1 VAISVGSVEVDV
13 VPNTRGIYQALRRAM
28 VPAATRAGEDA
39 GSAAGRSFGPAM
51 QSSVAGAGE
60 RIGQQLGREIA
71 TRVTAEI
78 RGSLQDGVTQG
89 GRAARPAASREGSQV
104 GGAFA
109 RAARARI
116 EAAFRSI
123 PDVTIGA
130 DTSEAD
136 SDLQALRARMQA
148 LSSRTIGVDLDA
160 GEARAE
166 LQALEN
172 QLRRVGASHPNP
184 TVRADTASARAE
196 LAALRLQL
204 ERMEADP
211 TRIRVETDGTFG
223 QRLRAQV
230 QAAEASLP
238 NINIGTDTS
247 QAEAEIASLRAR
259 LTSLRDV
266 RIGVDMD
273 AATANAQISDIQARL
288 TALSAS
294 DADIAVRVDAG
305 AAATQ
310 LAAVQ
315 GMVSAL
321 DGQTARIDVD
331 TSGATAAIFQLTV
344 AIAGVAVIPA
354 IPVLAAG
361 LGSITAAATAAG
373 AGIGAFGVAAIPA
386 IKDIAGALQAQK
398 AAQDAATRSTS
409 QGGATSAQ
417 AARQALQQAGAQQAL
432 AAAHRNG
439 ARQIG
444 QAQQSVT
451 AAHRDGAQRVAA
463 AEQAVGD
470 AVRRAAEANRSAAEQ
485 VKSARQGLSSAY
497 EQAADRMRAANERVV
512 SAEQSLADAQR
523 TARQAQQDL
532 TQARR
537 DAKAELQDL
546 TNRLASAQLSERDA
560 ALSVQEAQTR
570 LRAVQAKGSKASLL
584 EQQRAQ
590 LAYDQAVQR
599 LREQR
604 LETGRL
610 GAEKARTDRSG
621 VDGTE
626 RVKSAQERLV
636 SAQRGVASQEAAL
649 AKARA
654 DVGRAQIQNSRD
666 IATAQARVAT
676 AQRNLGKA
684 QEDGARSVAR
694 ARQQVSLAEQQAAQS
709 VARAQQQLVAARQS
723 AADSIASAERQ
734 VKSAQLSSAGGA
746 NTAAAAQAKYQAAL
760 AKMTPAA
767 RGTFN
772 AFLRLRTAFTA
783 WSRSLQPAVM
793 PIFTRALNGMR
804 KSLPGLTPFVLAAA
818 RAITTLQNRVSA
830 GFKSPWWQ
838 SFKRDL
844 SGAVEPAIV
853 GLGVSFGRIFK
864 GMAGIIQAFLPHMDR
879 ISAKMQQVTGRF
891 ANWGTGLKGS
901 PAFERFLE
909 YSADMAPRLGRALG
923 DIASAIF
930 EVSRALSPLSG
941 PVLDILGMFARGLA
955 DIARTVPELI
965 QGLWLLYVA
974 TRLWTLAMILL
985 NLVMNANPIVRII
998 TIIAL
1003 LVTAVIYAYRKWG
1016 WFRTAVQA
1024 AWSGIQKAA
1033 SWAWEVV
1040 LRPVFNGIAWA
1051 LGYVG
1056 RAAMWLW
1063 RNAFEPAAR
1072 GIGIAIGWVRRHL
1085 WVLLGAGPIGWI
1097 VYFAVTF
1104 IRHFGLIRAG
1114 VSAALRGVGR
1124 VAVWL
1129 WQHAL
1134 GPAWRGIAWAVSLYW
1149 NYWLKPIF
1157 GLIVWYFRLLGRIAM
1172 WLWRNGIA
1180 PAFRGIAAAGR
1191 WLWDTVLKPYF
1202 SAIWAGLR
1210 AVGAAAVWLWKKAIL
1225 PAFRGIWTVGKWLAI
1240 AIAVM
1245 VVGPIVIAFRVLAA
1259 AAKWAWRNVIAPAF
1273 RGIAAAGRWLW
1284 QKVLKPTWAATRVG
1298 LRLLGNAFRWLYRN
1312 VIAPAMRGIAAV
1324 VRWLWSKVMRP
1335 IWNTTKSGLRLL
1347 AAAFRWL
1354 RDKVIKPVW
1363 SGIRWAISNAWKY
1376 GMKPA
1381 FSAIRTGVWLVAT
1394 AFRKAKDAMGR
1405 AWDGIREKTRKP
1417 IKWVIDK
1424 VYNYGV
1430 RELWNNARK
1439 VLPGLGYLKWQKFA
1453 TGGAVNGPG
1462 TATSDSIPARLSRG
1476 EHVWTAKE
1484 VQGAGGHA
1492 GVQALRSA
1500 AAGGAYAKGGPAVA
1514 PSGVPGFAKGGIVD
1528 WIEKGGNFVNRVNS
1542 KIAGG
1547 AVKVADATFGRQIR
1561 RIRDSALGGVSKIAG
1576 LAAKPLRAL
1585 INKIPGAE
1593 GGWGQ
1598 MVRSVPRGLLN
1609 AALSAIQSS
1618 EDGAMGGGTPGVARA
1633 LKWAKG
1639 EAGKPYQ
1646 WGGGG
1651 NPSWD
1656 CSGFLSGIQKV
1667 IQGKNPKGRLWSTH
1681 AFSGSQAPKGWKYH
1695 KKSPYQIGITN
1706 SGKGHTAGT
1715 LAGTNVESRGGD
1727 GVVVGK
1733 RARGWNASMF
1743 GKNWYGFLPAIG
1755 SGGGFSAKAV
1765 GAAQSAAKQMLGE
1778 YGWSQAQFGPLKKLW
1793 QKESGWRWNA
1803 KNPSSGAYGIPQCVD
1818 LETRILTKRGWLGH
1832 DEVRIGD
1839 ETLGYNLEGEGSEW
1853 TRISDIHHYPQADM
1867 VTILGDR
1874 GWTARCTPG
1883 HRWILVGD
1891 YGKAEFVTAE
1901 ELRPGMRLRTSDS
1914 DTVEVV
1920 EVRRRAAEDVW
1931 CVTTGLGTWTAG
1943 QDGVVFLTGNSLP
1956 ASKMRSAGADWRTNP
1971 ATQIKWG
1978 LKYIKGRYGSPAGA
1992 WAHSQ
1997 RVNWYDQGGYLPEGL
2012 STVYNG
2018 TGAPEPVLTSQQMKA
2033 LQGAAVRGSDGASAG
2048 GLQPGD
2054 ALTLVV
2060 DGREF
2065 HGYVDARAGG
2075 VVKASQSR
2083 ATTRF
2088 RAGRG

>member
-71 TRVTAEI
+71 TRITAEI

-116 EAAFRSI
+116 EAAFRSL
-123 PDVTIGA
+123 PDITIGA

-196 LAALRLQL
+196 LSALRLQL

-238 NINIGTDTS
+238 NINISASTT

-294 DADIAVRVDAG
+294 DAGIAVRVDAG

-497 EQAADRMRAANERVV
+497 EQAADRMRSANERVV

-818 RAITTLQNRVSA
+818 RAITTLQERVSR

-864 GMAGIIQAFLPHMDR
+864 GMGGIVQAFLPHMDR

-901 PAFERFLE
+901 PEFERFLD
-909 YSADMAPRLGRALG
+909 YSARMGPQVAETIGKIGNAFWQ
-923 DIASAIF
+923 I
-930 EVSRALSPLSG
+930 SRALEPLSG
-941 PVLDILGMFARGLA
+941 PLLVVLGLLA
-955 DIARTVPELI
+955 DGIANLAQAFPGLI
-965 QGLWLLYVA
+965 QLFWLALVASRLYRLSLIAAAVAMGVFRAAVVLAILA
-974 TRLWTLAMILL
+974 TRGWTAAVIAANLAFA
-985 NLVMNANPIVRII
+985 ANPVVAVIMI
-998 TIIAL
+998 IIAAIGL
-1003 LVTAVIYAYRKWG
+1003 LIAGIIYAWRNWS
-1016 WFRTAVQA
+1016 WFRTAVLAVWAGIRA
-1024 AWSGIQKAA
+1024 AAL
-1033 SWAWEVV
+1033 WAWHAV
-1040 LRPVFNGIAWA
+1040 LKPIFSAIWVGMQA
-1051 LGYVG
+1051 VG
-1056 RAAMWLW
+1056 RA
-1063 RNAFEPAAR
+1063 
-1072 GIGIAIGWVRRHL
+1072 
-1085 WVLLGAGPIGWI
+1085 
-1097 VYFAVTF
+1097 
-1104 IRHFGLIRAG
+1104 GL
-1114 VSAALRGVGR
+1114 
-1124 VAVWL
+1124 WL
-1129 WQHAL
+1129 WQNAL
-1134 GPAWRGIAWAVSLYW
+1134 LPAWRGIAFMISLYW
-1149 NYWLKPIF
+1149 NFYIKPIF
-1157 GLIVWYFRLLGRIAM
+1157 FLIRWYFRLLASAAM

-1259 AAKWAWRNVIAPAF
+1259 AARWAWRNVIAPAF

-1284 QKVLKPTWAATRVG
+1284 QKVLKPTFAATRVG

-1354 RDKVIKPVW
+1354 RDKVVRPVW
-1363 SGIRWAISNAWKY
+1363 SGIRWVISNAWKY

-1394 AFRKAKDAMGR
+1394 AFRKAKDAMGK

-1439 VLPGLGYLKWQKFA
+1439 VLPGLKYLKWQKFA

-1542 KIAGG
+1542 KITGG

-1585 INKIPGAE
+1585 LDKIPG
-1593 GGWGQ
+1593 GKSGWGQ
-1598 MVRSVPRGLLN
+1598 MAT
-1609 AALSAIQSS
+1609 AAPKGILDAVLSAIQSS
-1618 EDGAMGGGTPGVARA
+1618 EDGAMGGGSPGVARA
-1633 LKWAKG
+1633 LKWVKTQ
-1639 EAGKPYQ
+1639 AGKPYQ

-1651 NPSWD
+1651 NPSFD
-1656 CSGFLSGIQKV
+1656 CSGLMSSIGKV
-1667 IQGKNPKGRLWSTH
+1667 IQGKNPRGRLWSTH
-1681 AFSGSQAPKGWKYH
+1681 AFSGKTAPSGWKYH
-1695 KKSPYQIGITN
+1695 LPSPFRIGVTN
-1706 SGKGHTAGT
+1706 AGVGHTAGT
-1715 LAGTNVESRGGD
+1715 LAGTKVESRGGD

-1733 RARGWNASMF
+1733 RARGYNSPMF
-1743 GKNWYGFLPAIG
+1743 GSSWYGFKPAIG
-1755 SGGGFSAKAV
+1755 GGGGFSAKAV

-1778 YGWSQAQFGPLKKLW
+1778 YGWGQDQFGPLKKLW

-1803 KNPSSGAYGIPQCVD
+1803 RNASSGAYGIPQCVD

-1839 ETLGYNLEGEGSEW
+1839 ETLGYNLDGEGSEW

-1867 VTILGDR
+1867 VTIEGDR
-1874 GWTARCTPG
+1874 GWQARCTPG

-1891 YGKAEFVTAE
+1891 YGRSEFVTAE
-1901 ELRPGMRLRTSDS
+1901 ELRPGMRLRTADTG
-1914 DTVEVV
+1914 TVEVIA
-1920 EVRRRAAEDVW
+1920 VRRRNSEDVW

-1943 QDGVVFLTGNSLP
+1943 QDGQVFLTGNSLP

-1997 RVNWYDQGGYLPEGL
+1997 RVNWYDGGGYLPEGL

-2018 TGAPEPVLTSQQMKA
+2018 TGAPEPVLTGQQMKA

-2060 DGREF
+2060 DGHEF